1 MKGEEEQLETLNSMV
16 WILFIEKIRIEQIF
30 TILKR
35 YVN

>member
-35 YVN
+35 YVD